1 MSVTIWRGRFT
12 DAPMRDTGRCSLP
25 SLSELSKGP
34 ERTPSSSFLPVR
46 VLPPA
51 GRLHGAT

>member
-12 DAPMRDTGRCSLP
+12 DAPMRDTDVPCR
-25 SLSELSKGP
+25 LSRNYLKDQREA
-34 ERTPSSSFLPVR
+34 PSSSFLPVR

>member
-12 DAPMRDTGRCSLP
+12 DAPMRDRSSLP